1 MSPSMNAEMMMMSS
15 EIGCVKP
22 GACADL
28 LLVDG
33 DPLSDIALLAAD
45 GRHLSV
51 ILRNGELIKKSS
63 N

>member
-1 MSPSMNAEMMMMSS
+1 MMMMSGR
-15 EIGCVKP
+15 IGCVAV
-22 GACADL
+22 GAEADL

-51 ILRNGELIKKSS
+51 ILRSGELIKPRSGS
-63 N
+63 